1 MRNISKRRHDG
12 KRLIGFPV
20 TDNQFIG
27 ISTLDELETNGL
39 KRPTTV
45 EDSKVKERKG
55 DSKLQAAHEVRD
67 QVQRRFDSLRRRRS
81 NAFAH
86 YLDEVRS
93 GQRMGSTAPIT
104 LYTPHQG
111 EIDDETGDLVLDHAA
126 PLVNV
131 DGETQTEARFILREA
146 DAETGGDPV
155 AFVLYHG
162 IDARY
167 AGTIMHDVNFY
178 ARPVTETKIAVLNA
192 NGLLTKTVI
201 DVIEELSIPAEK
213 IARLTPMPNKK
224 QVASWINLIAAAAG
238 ALMGREITDNF
249 ANAVAKLNAQING
262 IDPEVHIKPFLRHAL
277 ALAQADPAIGK
288 TNKLVWALAGG
299 HYHDTAE
306 LLDAPR
312 WIALQGGFDT
322 KLAKGTP
329 RVKQVKRANAFRAIG
344 VELTGSLL

>member
-20 TDNQFIG
+20 TDSQFIG

-45 EDSKVKERKG
+45 EDSKVKDRKG
-55 DSKLQAAHEVRD
+55 DSKLQAAHEVRE

-81 NAFAH
+81 HAFAG
-86 YLDEVRS
+86 YLNELRQ
-93 GQRMGSTAPIT
+93 GLRMGSTAPLT

-111 EIDDETGDLVLDHAA
+111 EIDEESGDLVLDHAA

-131 DGETQTEARFILREA
+131 DGETQTEARFILRETDA
-146 DAETGGDPV
+146 DTGADPV
-155 AFVLYHG
+155 AFVLHHG

-201 DVIEELSIPAEK
+201 DVIKELDIPSEQ
-213 IARLTPMPNKK
+213 IARLTPTPNKK
-224 QVASWINLIAAAAG
+224 QVASWLSLIAGAAG
-238 ALMGREITDNF
+238 ALVGREITDNF
-249 ANAVAKLNAQING
+249 ASAIAKLNAQING
-262 IDPEVHIKPFLRHAL
+262 IDPEESIKPFLRHAL

-288 TNKLVWALAGG
+288 ANKLVWALAGG
-299 HYHDTAE
+299 HYHDTGE

-312 WIALQGGFDT
+312 WIALQNGFNA

-329 RVKQVKRANAFRAIG
+329 RAKQVKRANAFRAIG
-344 VELTGSLL
+344 VELPGSLI